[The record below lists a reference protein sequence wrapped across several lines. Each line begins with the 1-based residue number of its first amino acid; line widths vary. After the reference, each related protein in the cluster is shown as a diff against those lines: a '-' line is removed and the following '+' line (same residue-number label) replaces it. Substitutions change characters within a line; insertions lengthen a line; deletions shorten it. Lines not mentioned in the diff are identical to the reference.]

1 MKLFVLTVN
10 KLNNVQE
17 SFIENHAQIFSKK
30 TIKIIEEK
38 CIEEFESRY
47 L

>member
-17 SFIENHAQIFSKK
+17 SFIKNHAQIFKK
-30 TIKIIEEK
+30 KK
-38 CIEEFESRY
+38 
-47 L
+47 LKL

>member
-1 MKLFVLTVN
+1 MNLFVLTVN

-17 SFIENHAQIFSKK
+17 CFIENHAQIFSKK
-30 TIKIIEEK
+30 KQLK
-38 CIEEFESRY
+38 

>member
-17 SFIENHAQIFSKK
+17 SFIENHAQIFNKK
-30 TIKIIEEK
+30 KQLK
-38 CIEEFESRY
+38 